1 MRRLL
6 LDTHVLL
13 WWIAGDAA
21 LGRLARE
28 AIDDPR
34 SQVYVSPISLWEVA
48 IKRARTPLKAPDDM
62 AVAVDEAGFVQLPV
76 TFGHAEQTAMLPSIH
91 RDPFDRML
99 IAQAQ
104 VEGLVLVTSDHKIQR
119 YDVET
124 LVASR

>member
-62 AVAVDEAGFVQLPV
+62 AVAVDEAGFAQLPV
-76 TFGHAEQTAMLPSIH
+76 TFDHAEQTAMLPSIH

-119 YDVET
+119 YDVDT
-124 LVASR
+124 LAASQ